1 MRVGSSRRRPWL
13 WWGALFAPR
22 FRIGRFG
29 PIWLEEGR
37 RLVTTL
43 LQFGNLLAGR
53 DQVLQELGHQMA
65 QLGVFD
71 PQLENFFFKQHGPMN
86 TTEVVRGQV

>member
-1 MRVGSSRRRPWL
+1 VVVVGR
-13 WWGALFAPR
+13 ALFARR

-29 PIWLEEGR
+29 PIWLDEGR
-37 RLVTTL
+37 RIVTTL

-53 DQVLQELGHQMA
+53 DQLVLELGHQMA

-71 PQLENFFFKQHGPMN
+71 PQLDNLFFKQHRPMN
-86 TTEVVRGQV
+86 TTEVIRGQV

>member
-1 MRVGSSRRRPWL
+1 
-13 WWGALFAPR
+13 
-22 FRIGRFG
+22 
-29 PIWLEEGR
+29 
-37 RLVTTL
+37 
-43 LQFGNLLAGR
+43 
-53 DQVLQELGHQMA
+53 VLQELGHQMA